1 MAHNATRS
9 TACKNAM
16 LDAETALLAGG
27 SLLLYT
33 GLQPAGPGVAVTT
46 QVLVVTLTFS
56 SPAFGAASAGVAT
69 ANAITSGTAVAAG
82 TVTWFRCLSSAGVA
96 VTDGTVGTSGCDATV
111 PDAAITVG
119 QVVPCSLFTLTHS

>member
-1 MAHNATRS
+1 MALNPTRS

-33 GLQPAGPGVAVTT
+33 GAQPAGPGVAVGAQT
-46 QVLVVTLTFS
+46 LLCTLTFS
-56 SPAFGAASAGVAT
+56 SPAFAAASAGVAA

-82 TVTWFRCLSSAGVA
+82 TVTWFRCLSAAGVA
-96 VTDGTVGTSGCDATV
+96 VTDGTVGTAACDAIV
-111 PDAAITVG
+111 PDAAIALG
-119 QVVPCSLFTLTHS
+119 QVVPCSAFTLTHS